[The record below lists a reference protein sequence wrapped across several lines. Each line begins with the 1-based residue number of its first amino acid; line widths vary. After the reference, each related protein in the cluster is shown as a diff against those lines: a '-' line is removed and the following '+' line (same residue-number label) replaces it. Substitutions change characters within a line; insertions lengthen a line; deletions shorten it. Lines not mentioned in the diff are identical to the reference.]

1 VGFRPFVHRLA
12 RDNGLTGTVR
22 NTSDGVRIEV
32 QGEARSVRRFCKG
45 LREDLPPLAR
55 LASLVEETLAP
66 VRDEKDFTILAS
78 LGHAGHS
85 VLVSP
90 DVGICE
96 DCLADMRD
104 AANRRF
110 AYPFTNCTNCGP
122 RFTITRAIPYDRA
135 TTAMSCFP
143 LCPDCAGEY
152 DHPADRRFHAQPI
165 ACPVCGPRLW
175 FVDKTALETA
185 SDTGPTEENRRD
197 ALARAENILLSG
209 GILAL
214 KGLGGFQLAC
224 DARNS
229 VVVSELRRRKDRP
242 HKALALMVRDMAAAR
257 ALCAMEPE
265 HEALLQSVEK
275 PIVLCPRRA
284 WGEASLCLEI
294 APDSDQIGL
303 MLPGAPLHAALFD
316 RLASRAGIPPVL
328 VMTSANARGEPIC
341 LDNREALARL
351 AGMADAWLLHDRD
364 ILCRVDDSVLAA
376 PSTSGAPL
384 FFRRARGYVPR
395 PLSLAVAVAE
405 SSRRTGS
412 DSSFSTSNSALQ
424 NAVLIR
430 NQLHSNDLSPEAGPC
445 VFGAG
450 AELKNTFCLTRVA
463 DAFVSQHIGDME
475 NPATA
480 AFYEEAAQHLEK
492 LLEVRPQAFVC
503 DAHPDF
509 FAGRY
514 ARERA
519 AREGLPLWE
528 LQHHAAHAA
537 SVLAEN
543 CCREPALAL
552 CLDGAGFGPD
562 NTVWGGELLFM
573 DLSAARWRRVGRLT
587 PFALPGGDNAT
598 REPWRIALALQKLA
612 RANIALPA
620 SPDAPTDGAIRA
632 VREMLEKNLQCPQ
645 TSSCGRLFDAVSAQL
660 GLCLKT
666 TYEGQAA
673 IRLEQ
678 AADKK
683 LAKNGVVQPV
693 GIVKR
698 EELLELDSAVLFVRV
713 LDALKNNEPASAIA
727 ARFHLNLAC
736 GFAEMAARAGRAL
749 GVSKVGLSGG
759 VMQNALLA
767 GLLTDFLEQQGI
779 TPLLHHELPP
789 GDGGLSF
796 GQAVWGRILLRG
808 V

>member
-32 QGEARSVRRFCKG
+32 QGEAHSVRRFGKG

-55 LASLVEETLAP
+55 LASLAEETLAP
-66 VRDEKDFTILAS
+66 VRGEKDFTILAS

-152 DHPADRRFHAQPI
+152 GHPADRRFHAQPI

-175 FVDKTALETA
+175 FVDKITLETA

-197 ALARAENILLSG
+197 APARAENILLSG

-284 WGEASLCLEI
+284 WGETSLCLEI

-316 RLASRAGIPPVL
+316 RLASRAGMPPVL

-341 LDNREALARL
+341 LGNREALARL

-395 PLSLAVAVAE
+395 PLSLV
-405 SSRRTGS
+405 
-412 DSSFSTSNSALQ
+412 
-424 NAVLIR
+424 
-430 NQLHSNDLSPEAGPC
+430 EAGPC

-450 AELKNTFCLTRVA
+450 AELKNTFCLTRGA

-519 AREGLPLWE
+519 AREGLPFWE

-552 CLDGAGFGPD
+552 CLDGAGFGLD

-620 SPDAPTDGAIRA
+620 SPDAPTDGAISA
-632 VREMLEKNLQCPQ
+632 VREMLEKNLHCPQ

-678 AADKK
+678 TADKK

-698 EELLELDSAVLFVRV
+698 EELLELDSAALFARV
-713 LDALKNNEPASAIA
+713 LDALKNNEPASVIA

-749 GVSKVGLSGG
+749 GVSKVGFSGG
-759 VMQNALLA
+759 VMQNALLT

-808 V
+808 G